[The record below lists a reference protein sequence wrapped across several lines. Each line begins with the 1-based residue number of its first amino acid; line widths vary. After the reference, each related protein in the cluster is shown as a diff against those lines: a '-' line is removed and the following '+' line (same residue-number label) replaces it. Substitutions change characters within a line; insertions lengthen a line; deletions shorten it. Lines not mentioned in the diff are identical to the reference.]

1 MQINAAP
8 EETERARH
16 HDTKQREERRRMA
29 FLERK
34 IQRLTETLARSTR
47 AETMAKLQKKINR
60 ATREKEKL
68 RLYLL

>member
-1 MQINAAP
+1 
-8 EETERARH
+8 
-16 HDTKQREERRRMA
+16 MA

-47 AETMAKLQKKINR
+47 AETMEKLQKKINR